1 MDKDCKQTIDH
12 FIIDTIEYI
21 RKKRKKRA
29 NEPTI
34 THQLFSKNNSVNVE
48 KHVIEKIITFLTTY
62 GMSLENKP
70 NGNRNSLRV
79 KDQSKFASGE

>member
-1 MDKDCKQTIDH
+1 MALESESMDKDCKQTIDH

-34 THQLFSKNNSVNVE
+34 MH
-48 KHVIEKIITFLTTY
+48 
-62 GMSLENKP
+62 
-70 NGNRNSLRV
+70 
-79 KDQSKFASGE
+79 